1 MNSTF
6 VQDKIYLKQ
15 LLESEQKY
23 LKQLIEFPFTESK
36 NLRETLLV
44 KNLEE
49 LSTVNNFLRINCKH
63 NWINEDDDIT
73 IVTFC
78 NNCGLQYN

>member
-1 MNSTF
+1 MNTSL

-23 LKQLIEFPFTESK
+23 LKQLLKFSFAENK
-36 NLRETLLV
+36 KLRENLLV

-49 LSTVNNFLRINCKH
+49 ITTVNRFLRENCKH
-63 NWINEDDDIT
+63 QWIKEDDDIT
-73 IVTFC
+73 IITFC